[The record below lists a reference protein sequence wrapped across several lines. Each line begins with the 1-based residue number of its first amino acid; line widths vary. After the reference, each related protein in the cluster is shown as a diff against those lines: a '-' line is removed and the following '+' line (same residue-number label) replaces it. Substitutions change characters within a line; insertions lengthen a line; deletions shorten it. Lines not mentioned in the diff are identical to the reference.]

1 MRRENRAKGSMTVFL
16 SMVLMVYMS
25 LFLTLAE
32 SIRLEILSV
41 RSMVISEQAIESLH
55 SMYLDALWEE
65 YGVTGMDLSL
75 GRGEISMP
83 EIDGILMK
91 YVEEN
96 ASPAG
101 GMLSVDYTG
110 LRSEQA
116 CMDSYGLLSDAGGAP
131 FVSLAVKYQLSH
143 VGADLVDLVTDDLAA
158 SLMDS

>member
-83 EIDGILMK
+83 EIDGIFMK

-101 GMLSVDYTG
+101 GMLSVD
-110 LRSEQA
+110 
-116 CMDSYGLLSDAGGAP
+116 
-131 FVSLAVKYQLSH
+131 
-143 VGADLVDLVTDDLAA
+143 
-158 SLMDS
+158 

>member
-143 VGADLVDLVTDDLAA
+143 VGADLVDLEIGRA
-158 SLMDS
+158 SCRERV